1 MSFWQ
6 ASPYQASCVPFSK
19 VGLYIHASRG
29 TVINPCSCRTVLANV
44 RISDNG
50 WPQLICASTRLEIN
64 WAGSLSSST
73 KGYPSRSENHVV
85 GMLKTDPFRSNSM
98 ALFHKTLFWW
108 EKKVWK
114 IHMTCSPTIR
124 MPFGKLPNTTFAS
137 WNQSHLGQHSTWH
150 SWQQLQRHSECFWE
164 HARPP

>member
-1 MSFWQ
+1 MHIYIVVSPTWKKVILASF
-6 ASPYQASCVPFSK
+6 PVPSIMCAI
-19 VGLYIHASRG
+19 LNSWIIHGILTMDDRNSF
-29 TVINPCSCRTVLANV
+29 
-44 RISDNG
+44 
-50 WPQLICASTRLEIN
+50 ICASTRLEIH

-98 ALFHKTLFWW
+98 AFLLD
-108 EKKVWK
+108 EKRKSEKYTWHAVQLSGC
-114 IHMTCSPTIR
+114 HLVNCRTRFS
-124 MPFGKLPNTTFAS
+124 LPS